1 MDVCQS
7 SGSSAR
13 GAMES
18 LRPGDV
24 CMGVGECESVRIR
37 ACALVY
43 ASVCRCVG
51 ERLSRVHVRIE
62 GWEQS
67 EAPGTCALFSSPLL
81 PAYLT
86 PSSAFSTRDR
96 LVLGGGGIY
105 ERLMTRAA
113 RIGFGADPRCD
124 RAHVRRQEHGQCE
137 LSSVYTLAL
146 DLQCGAIKAG
156 STIEE
161 SHEQ

>member
-7 SGSSAR
+7 SALWQGELWSLCAQGMCAWVWANAR
-13 GAMES
+13 
-18 LRPGDV
+18 V
-24 CMGVGECESVRIR
+24 C

-43 ASVCRCVG
+43 AGVCRCVG
-51 ERLSRVHVRIE
+51 ERMSRVHVRIE

-86 PSSAFSTRDR
+86 PSSGFSTRDR

-105 ERLMTRAA
+105 ERLMKRAA

-124 RAHVRRQEHGQCE
+124 RAHVRREEHGQCE
-137 LSSVYTLAL
+137 HGEVVVV
-146 DLQCGAIKAG
+146 QV
-156 STIEE
+156 E
-161 SHEQ
+161 